1 MSPASHPSAFSPAA
15 PEVHVELAAGWTQVP
30 AGADLVRFERHG
42 GRAVLTVALRT
53 VGRDVTLE
61 DLLDEMVAGEHAR
74 PDAQVD
80 PTFGLEIDGRAWR
93 ACNVSWDTPVVV
105 VHLVTAI
112 DHGPVQQMVL
122 VSGRAEGE
130 QVEADYDAIQQ
141 LAESLHVVVSH
152 P

>member
-1 MSPASHPSAFSPAA
+1 M
-15 PEVHVELAAGWTQVP
+15 
-30 AGADLVRFERHG
+30 
-42 GRAVLTVALRT
+42 
-53 VGRDVTLE
+53 
-61 DLLDEMVAGEHAR
+61 
-74 PDAQVD
+74 D

-141 LAESLHVVVSH
+141 LAESLHVVVSQ